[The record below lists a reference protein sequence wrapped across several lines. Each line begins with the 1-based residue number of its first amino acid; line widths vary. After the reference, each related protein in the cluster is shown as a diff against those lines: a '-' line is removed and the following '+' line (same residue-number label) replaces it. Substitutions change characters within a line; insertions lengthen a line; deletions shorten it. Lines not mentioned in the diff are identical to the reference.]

1 MMEWK
6 DVHSDV
12 VEQIKYNDN
21 TEELFVKWRRG
32 GRVSIYDDVP
42 ADIANQAMTAWS
54 VGKFLDEKVKPVYQH
69 RYGK

>member
-12 VEQIKYNDN
+12 VEKIKYNDN
-21 TEELFVKWRRG
+21 TEELFVMWRRG

-42 ADIANQAMTAWS
+42 SDVANQAMTAWS
-54 VGKFLDEKVKPVYQH
+54 VGKFLDENVKKTYPH
-69 RYGK
+69 RYEK